1 MPRQNIIFT
10 IVAPLVLMAIIA
22 ALVIGIGEVLLTTHA
37 WSEHLYHVG
46 DYASAEEN
54 RYWGEI
60 SALYPVAVALGLAT
74 VFLVRS
80 FDHGVYAVRNPLE
93 ESASGIPRDLDSTA
107 VVGPIPDWAPRHPF
121 ALSFD
126 VAIN

>member
-1 MPRQNIIFT
+1 MPRQNIIFA

-74 VFLVRS
+74 VFLVAGAVAS
-80 FDHGVYAVRNPLE
+80 FV
-93 ESASGIPRDLDSTA
+93 
-107 VVGPIPDWAPRHPF
+107 APKQPQHP
-121 ALSFD
+121 
-126 VAIN
+126 